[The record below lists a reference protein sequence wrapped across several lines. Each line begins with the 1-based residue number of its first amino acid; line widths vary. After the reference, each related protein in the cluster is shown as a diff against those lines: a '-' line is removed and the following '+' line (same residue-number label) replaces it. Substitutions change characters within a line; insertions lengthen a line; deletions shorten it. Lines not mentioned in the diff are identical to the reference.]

1 MTSRSARSGATPPA
15 SDRPLGP
22 GGPFPLVYRQTGAY
36 DADFEVRVGADG
48 AYTVEGGSYVTRGRR
63 AGRLGCRDLARLWV
77 QAAAVEARDWGA
89 PEGADGFANTLRLG
103 RREVRWWGP
112 AADVDPALAAI
123 VCALSVL

>member
-1 MTSRSARSGATPPA
+1 MTSRSARPGATPPV
-15 SDRPLGP
+15 SDRSP
-22 GGPFPLVYRQTGAY
+22 GTDSPFPLVYRQIGAY

-48 AYTVEGGSYVTRGRR
+48 TYAVEGGSYVTRGRR
-63 AGRLGCRDLARLWV
+63 AGRLGRRDLARLRT

-103 RREVRWWGP
+103 HREARWWGP

-123 VCALSVL
+123 VRALSVL